1 MIARLLMALRK
12 QGASQGKPFFG
23 TQAMGIPLVAAVFIL
38 LRVLLLSRLSSG
50 PTNVLSEGT
59 VLKGFRQL
67 HLADF
72 LLLSCC
78 IWVYTVDFFQDVLH
92 WDALGFSVRSW
103 QVIWCLFWGLM
114 PFLGLLL
121 VAPFITALNVT
132 VVSSAFRW
140 AILGGMGYVFVHRL
154 GGKISAL
161 LGPFFIAFTFAFAL
175 FWDVSG
181 PWELPLWRQ
190 GVLVFILNVWV
201 MQWFEQDK
209 DGVSHSTNI
218 WRSFGTRGLTIS
230 MVAVTACLMVLWGG
244 QAQRSWGLPALLLLY
259 WTIMWFPNIVRPFRL
274 YRLIID
280 GGLLLWLL

>member
-1 MIARLLMALRK
+1 M
-12 QGASQGKPFFG
+12 
-23 TQAMGIPLVAAVFIL
+23 
-38 LRVLLLSRLSSG
+38 
-50 PTNVLSEGT
+50 
-59 VLKGFRQL
+59 
-67 HLADF
+67 
-72 LLLSCC
+72 
-78 IWVYTVDFFQDVLH
+78 
-92 WDALGFSVRSW
+92 RSW

-175 FWDVSG
+175 FWDVSE

-259 WTIMWFPNIVRPFRL
+259 WTMMWFPNIVRPFRL